1 MENFEFKKAIRRL
14 KRIKN
19 LSVSGFMQRNVI
31 TLDANDLLATAA
43 RTFIENKINGIVIMK
58 DEKPY
63 SLLTSWDLLHQSY
76 LESFSDK
83 MDYLKTPLGDLIDNP
98 ILYQLKP
105 SDSIEDVADTMARN
119 KIKTIA
125 IVENDELVGIVSIT
139 DLVKIY
145 HHLILDGG
153 NMRNF
158 SHDSS
163 S

>member
-1 MENFEFKKAIRRL
+1 MEQIEFKKALRRL

-31 TLDANDLLATAA
+31 TLDVSDLLATAA
-43 RTFIENKINGIVIMK
+43 RTFIENKINGIIIMK

-63 SLLTSWDLLHQSY
+63 SMLTSWDLLHQSY

-83 MDYLKTPLGDLIDNP
+83 MDYLKTPLGELIDNP
-98 ILYQLKP
+98 VLYQLKP
-105 SDSIEDVADTMARN
+105 SDSIEDVADMMARK

-125 IVENDELVGIVSIT
+125 VVEGEELAGIVSIT
-139 DLVKIY
+139 DVVKVY

-153 NMRNF
+153 NMRNY
-158 SHDSS
+158 SH
-163 S
+163 